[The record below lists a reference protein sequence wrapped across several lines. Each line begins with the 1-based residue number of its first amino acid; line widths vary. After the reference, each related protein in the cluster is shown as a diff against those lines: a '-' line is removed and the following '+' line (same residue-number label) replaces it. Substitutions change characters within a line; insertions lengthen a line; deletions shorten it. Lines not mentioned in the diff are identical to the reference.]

1 MTLSRIP
8 RFALSLLLLH
18 CGGIAVSLAAP
29 PEPSTFERQVRPIL
43 KTHCFA
49 CHGEED
55 KPKGDLDL
63 RLVRLMKTGGDS
75 GPAVVDGRHDESLLW
90 QRIESGEMPPGTKK
104 LSAKEK
110 ETIAKWLD
118 EGARTARPEP
128 ADPKS
133 LAGPTPEERA
143 FWSFQPIG
151 KPAVPT
157 VKHPDLV
164 KSPIDAFLLARLE
177 AQGLSFS
184 SQADRRTLI
193 RRATFDLTGLP
204 PTPEAIEQF
213 EKDADP
219 QAYERLIDRLLASPH
234 YGERWARHWLDVAG
248 YADSDGYT
256 TLDRERNYAYKY
268 RDYLIR
274 SLNADRPFSELIRE
288 QLAGD
293 EELKPPYTNLTPAEQ
308 DKLIATGFLRM
319 GPDGTADGEANT
331 LIGRNEAIAETIKI
345 VSTSLLGL
353 TVGCAQCHDHRYD
366 PISQEDYYRMRAIFE
381 PALDPANWRTP
392 DQRLISLWSDADRQK
407 ATKVDAEAREMEK
420 KQAEAVLVLVN
431 KVLEKELLVAPA
443 EMREPLRAARNMAP
457 DKRTAKQNDLLREY
471 PRVLVDPG
479 NVTLYDNAAFTAITK
494 EYGDKIAK
502 VRAMRPPENHV
513 QALTEI
519 PGKVPVTHLFFRGEV
534 TQPKQA
540 LPPAEL
546 TVLADP
552 NSAKAIF
559 EAKSKLATSGRRL
572 AYAQHLTSGKHP
584 LVARVLVNRIW
595 LNHFGKGLAE
605 NPADFG
611 FLGGR
616 PSHPELLDWLA
627 SDLVS
632 GNWTLKRL
640 HRQLMTSTAY
650 RQSSKR
656 TPALDAA
663 DPDNRLLGRFF
674 VRRLQSEE
682 LRDSILSVSGNL
694 HTPLFGPAVPV
705 SKDETGEV
713 VVGQGSLDGDGRPAK
728 KAQPAGPEE
737 RRRSIY
743 IQVRRSLPLGVLESF
758 DAPLLNPNCERR
770 ASSTVAPQALVL
782 MNNRFVV
789 EQAEVFA
796 TRIEKEAGK
805 DPTAQIKKAWQQ
817 ALGQLPTAKQVET
830 AAQFLSQQKSEFAQS
845 SSVKADAKKPAAEHL
860 ALAHFCQ
867 ALFSSN
873 PFLYID

>member
-1 MTLSRIP
+1 MTLSRVCSL
-8 RFALSLLLLH
+8 ALLFLLP
-18 CGGIAVSLAAP
+18 CGGAHAFQAAAP
-29 PEPSTFERQVRPIL
+29 EPVTFERSVRPIL
-43 KTHCFA
+43 KAYCFV

-55 KPKGDLDL
+55 QPKGDLDL
-63 RLVRLMKTGGDS
+63 RLVRLMKIGGDS
-75 GPAVVDGRHDESLLW
+75 GPAIVDGPHDQSLLW
-90 QRIESGEMPPGTKK
+90 QRIASDEMPSGTKK

-118 EGARTARPEP
+118 QGARTARAEP
-128 ADPKS
+128 ANPKEVS
-133 LAGPTPEERA
+133 GPTPEERA

-151 KPAVPT
+151 KPAVPQ
-157 VKHPDLV
+157 VKRSDLV
-164 KSPIDAFLLARLE
+164 RTPIDAFLLARLE

-184 SQADRRTLI
+184 PQADKRTLI

-204 PTPEAIEQF
+204 PTPEEIERF

-219 QAYERLIDRLLASPH
+219 RAYERLIDRLLDSPH

-274 SLNADRPFSELIRE
+274 SFNADRPFSELIRE

-293 EELKPPYTNLTPAEQ
+293 EELKPPYLNLTPAEQ

-353 TVGCAQCHDHRYD
+353 TVGCAQCHNHRYD

-392 DQRLISLWSDADRQK
+392 DQRLISLWTDADRKK
-407 ATKVDAEAREMEK
+407 ATEVDTEAREQEK

-443 EMREPLRAARNMAP
+443 ALREPLKAARALAP
-457 DKRTAKQNDLLREY
+457 DKRNAKQNDLLREY

-502 VRAMRPPENHV
+502 VRAKRPAENQV
-513 QALTEI
+513 QALTEV
-519 PGKVPVTHLFFRGEV
+519 PGKVPVTHFFYRGEV
-534 TQPKQA
+534 TQPRQA
-540 LPPAEL
+540 VPPGEL
-546 TVLADP
+546 TILADQAG
-552 NSAKAIF
+552 AKSIF
-559 EAKSKLATSGRRL
+559 ESKAKLPTSGRRL
-572 AYAQHLTSGKHP
+572 AYAEYLTSGNHP

-595 LNHFGKGLAE
+595 LNHFGKGLADT
-605 NPADFG
+605 PGDFG
-611 FLGGR
+611 ILGGR

-627 SDLVS
+627 SDWVA
-632 GNWTLKRL
+632 NRWTLKRL

-682 LRDSILSVSGNL
+682 LRDAILAVSGSL
-694 HTPLFGPAVPV
+694 HTPMFGPAVPV
-705 SKDETGEV
+705 GKDETGEV
-713 VVGQGSLDGDGRPAK
+713 VVGQGGLDGDGRPAK
-728 KAQPAGPEE
+728 KTEVRPEE

-789 EQAEVFA
+789 EQAEVLA
-796 TRIEKEAGK
+796 SRTEKEAGK
-805 DPTAQIKKAWQQ
+805 DPIAQIKQAWQRV
-817 ALGQLPTAKQVET
+817 LGQVPTAKQIET
-830 AAQFLSQQKSEFAQS
+830 ATQFLSQQKTEFAQS
-845 SSVKADAKKPAAEHL
+845 AAVKADPKKPAPEHL